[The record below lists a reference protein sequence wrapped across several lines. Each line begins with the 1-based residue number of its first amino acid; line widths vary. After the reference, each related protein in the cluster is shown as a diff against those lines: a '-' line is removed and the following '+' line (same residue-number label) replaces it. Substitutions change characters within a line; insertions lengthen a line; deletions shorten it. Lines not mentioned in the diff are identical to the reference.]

1 MTMLTKSAKE
11 KKQKNIITVYKSH
24 SEGLSLGTL
33 LAKFSNFLINFGQKL
48 SEIKP
53 SEIIKLLNYSKY
65 SIKL

>member
-11 KKQKNIITVYKSH
+11 KKQKNIIIVYKSL